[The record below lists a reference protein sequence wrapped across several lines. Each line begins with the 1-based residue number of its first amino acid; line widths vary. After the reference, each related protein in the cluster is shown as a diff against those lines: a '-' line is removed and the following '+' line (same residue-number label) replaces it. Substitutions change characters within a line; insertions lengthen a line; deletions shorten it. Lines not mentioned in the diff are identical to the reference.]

1 MSHVVESA
9 TSRRHRRNRRTA
21 IVLVVLVALLAGA
34 FYYAATYFN
43 RPSTPAA
50 SSDCPTGDFTAG
62 AGAAAALAPGQ
73 VTVNVFNSTKRA
85 GLAASTAKDVKAR
98 GFVVG
103 QVTNDPAKKKID
115 GPAEVR
121 FGPNGKAGAELVV
134 KLVDGADPDPGH
146 PRRRDGG
153 PRARQRV
160 QGPGGR
166 ADADDDRAGGQPLLI
181 RVRSWPARQPPRW
194 PARSPGCRARR

>member
-1 MSHVVESA
+1 VSHVVESA

-21 IVLVVLVALLAGA
+21 IILVVLVALLAGA

-62 AGAAAALAPGQ
+62 AGAAALTPGQ
-73 VTVNVFNSTKRA
+73 VTVNVFNSTTRA

-98 GFVVG
+98 GFVVA
-103 QVTNDPAKKKID
+103 QITNDPAKKKID

-134 KLVDGADPDPGH
+134 KLVDGATPTQDT
-146 PRRRDGG
+146 
-153 PRARQRV
+153 
-160 QGPGGR
+160 R
-166 ADADDDRAGGQPLLI
+166 ADATVDLVIGNGFKTLAAAPTPTTSAP
-181 RVRSWPARQPPRW
+181 VANP
-194 PARSPGCRARR
+194 C